1 MQPRPA
7 QAGTSRAPS
16 ASSTTPRQS
25 SGVPSET
32 GTSTEPFPPGH
43 QILGSADIAR
53 TIDRIAH
60 QILERNGE
68 RPVVLLGIP
77 TRGVYLA
84 GRLGARLSAFAGRE
98 VAVGALDITLY
109 RDDLRLH
116 PPRALEETRLP
127 DGGIS
132 DAVVVLVDD
141 VLYSGR
147 TVRAALDA
155 LRDHGRPA
163 VVQLAVLV
171 DRGHRQ
177 LPIRADYVGKNIPTA
192 FGDDVAVRLAEVD
205 GLDSVEVTRAAVID
219 PLVEP
224 ACADPRKIES
234 TTEGQS

>member
-1 MQPRPA
+1 MVQPRPA
-7 QAGTSRAPS
+7 QTGTNGSAPS
-16 ASSTTPRQS
+16 SARPPNASPAGLPGGHRQ
-25 SGVPSET
+25 PEIL
-32 GTSTEPFPPGH
+32 TE
-43 QILGSADIAR
+43 ILGPADIAR

-60 QILERNGE
+60 QILERNPE

-84 GRLGARLSAFAGRE
+84 RRLGERLSAFAGRPT
-98 VAVGALDITLY
+98 AVGALDITLY

-116 PPRALEETRLP
+116 PPRALEETAIP
-127 DGGIS
+127 AGGVD
-132 DAVVVLVDD
+132 DAIVVLVDD

-147 TVRAALDA
+147 TIRAALDA

-192 FGDDVAVRLAEVD
+192 FGDDVAVHLTEID
-205 GLDSVEVTRAAVID
+205 DIDSVELARAVPSSAV
-219 PLVEP
+219 PSSAVH
-224 ACADPRKIES
+224 KGES
-234 TTEGQS
+234 

>member
-1 MQPRPA
+1 MVQPRPA
-7 QAGTSRAPS
+7 QTGSNGSAQPS
-16 ASSTTPRQS
+16 AASLTPADRRQ
-25 SGVPSET
+25 PEIL
-32 GTSTEPFPPGH
+32 TE
-43 QILGSADIAR
+43 ILGPADIAR

-68 RPVVLLGIP
+68 RPVILLGIP

-84 GRLGARLSAFAGRE
+84 RRLADRLTAFAGRAT
-98 VAVGALDITLY
+98 AVGALDITLY

-116 PPRALEETRLP
+116 PPRALEETAIP
-127 DGGIS
+127 AGGVDG
-132 DAVVVLVDD
+132 AVVVLVDD

-147 TVRAALDA
+147 TIRAALDA

-192 FGDDVAVRLAEVD
+192 FGDDVAVHLTEID
-205 GLDSVEVTRAAVID
+205 DIDSVELARAVPSSAR
-219 PLVEP
+219 L
-224 ACADPRKIES
+224 KGGS
-234 TTEGQS
+234 